1 MNSLG
6 ISALVIEPNLS
17 ILIQRGLSFVPM
29 SNRGTS
35 NSLHTLGVQVEVTR
49 LLVGCT
55 KAGVVRLVPD
65 QMESSVQQ
73 RFSLLLTWTIT
84 GLHLNSVMASP
95 AVW

>member
-6 ISALVIEPNLS
+6 ISALVMEPNLS
-17 ILIQRGLSFVPM
+17 ILIQSGLSFIPM

-35 NSLHTLGVQVEVTR
+35 NSLHTLGVQVQVTR

-65 QMESSVQQ
+65 QMGSFVQQ
-73 RFSLLLTWTIT
+73 RIALLLTWILT
-84 GLHLNSVMASP
+84 GLHLNSVMVSP